1 MRICLV
7 AGARPNFIKLSSII
21 DSIHIAQNNKKSIDY
36 VIVHTGQ
43 HYDKMMSDQFF
54 SELNIPKPNINLN
67 CGGGS
72 QNNQVAKII
81 IAFEKYLLKNTFDL
95 IVVFGDVNSTVACS
109 LVAKKL
115 LIKIAHVE
123 AGLRSFDNTMPEEI
137 NRIITDS
144 IADCFFTTSKFANK
158 NLINTGVN
166 KKDIYY
172 VGNTIVDTL
181 KKNIKN
187 LKKPK
192 IWNKL
197 KLINKKY
204 FVITLHRPSNVDD
217 KKTLK
222 ALLTGVCSSLKNF
235 SLIFPAHPRTKGVLK
250 NLKIEINNLTI
261 VDPMSYLEFNYLVK
275 NSIAV
280 FTDSGGITEET
291 TFMGIPCM
299 TLRDNTE
306 RPETISIGTNQLLGA
321 DPSKYKKIIND
332 CFRNGWK
339 KGKIPKLWDGKT
351 GERIVKIFE
360 KIYDDK

>member
-1 MRICLV
+1 MKICLV
-7 AGARPNFIKLSSII
+7 AGTRPNFIKLSSIVEAI
-21 DSIHIAQNNKKSIDY
+21 RLHQKVNINLHY
-36 VIVHTGQ
+36 TIVHTGQ
-43 HYDKMMSDQFF
+43 HYDKKMSDDFF
-54 SELNIPKPNINLN
+54 SELSIPKPNVNLN

-72 QNNQVAKII
+72 QNEQVAKII
-81 IAFEKYLLKNTFDL
+81 IAFEKYLLKNKFDL
-95 IVVFGDVNSTVACS
+95 VVVFGDVNSTVACS

-144 IADCFFTTSKFANK
+144 ITDYFFTTSETANQNLIKSGKKNK
-158 NLINTGVN
+158 NIHF
-166 KKDIYY
+166 
-172 VGNTIVDTL
+172 VGNTMIDTL
-181 KKNIKN
+181 IKNIK
-187 LKKPK
+187 KFTKPK
-192 IWNKL
+192 FWNKL
-197 KLINKKY
+197 NLRQKKY

-217 KKTLK
+217 KKKLK
-222 ALLTGVCSSLKNF
+222 LLLSSVSASLKNIR
-235 SLIFPAHPRTKGVLK
+235 LVFPAHPRTTGVLK
-250 NLKIEINNLTI
+250 NLKIEINNLII

-306 RPETISIGTNQLLGA
+306 RPETISIGTNQLLGT
-321 DPSKYKKIIND
+321 DPLKYKKIIND

-351 GERIVKIFE
+351 GERIVKIIE